1 MKRLVLGCLLV
12 AGLVAPAL
20 SQGAPQQV
28 RVRGTIAG
36 VAGNVLTVNGLAGS
50 TTKVTLAPD
59 FKVSY
64 IVKSSLDKIAAG
76 SYIGTAAEPQAD
88 GTLKAIEIQVFPA
101 GFKPGPGSRPWDL
114 TPTSTMTNGTVDNIA
129 AIKVEKADAH
139 VYTVIYEGGAKKVLV
154 TPSTI
159 VIEYLPTDAAA
170 LTPGA
175 HAFVI
180 AVKNADGNLVSGNVS
195 VGKDGLVPPM

>member
-1 MKRLVLGCLLV
+1 MKRLVLSVLLV

-36 VAGNVLTVNGLAGS
+36 LAGNVLTVNGVAGA

-59 FKVSY
+59 YKVSY
-64 IVKSSLDKIAAG
+64 IVKSSLDKVAAG
-76 SYIGTAAEPQAD
+76 SYIGTAAEPQPD
-88 GTLKAIEIQVFPA
+88 GTLKAIEIQVFPP

-129 AIKVEKADAH
+129 ATKVEKADAH
-139 VYTVIYEGGAKKVLV
+139 VYTVTYEGGLKKVVV
-154 TPSTI
+154 TPTTT
-159 VIEYLPTDAAA
+159 VIEYQPADASA
-170 LTPGA
+170 LTAGA
-175 HAFVI
+175 HAFIIGVR
-180 AVKNADGNLVSGNVS
+180 NAEGNIVSGSVS